1 MMSSFQIILII
12 KEPFRPELSGQTH
25 GFLDLDIFPAV
36 LHAQNH
42 AVKCGI
48 S

>member
-1 MMSSFQIILII
+1 MMSSFQIILKI
-12 KEPFRPELSGQTH
+12 KEPFRPELSGLIQ

-42 AVKCGI
+42 AVKRGI